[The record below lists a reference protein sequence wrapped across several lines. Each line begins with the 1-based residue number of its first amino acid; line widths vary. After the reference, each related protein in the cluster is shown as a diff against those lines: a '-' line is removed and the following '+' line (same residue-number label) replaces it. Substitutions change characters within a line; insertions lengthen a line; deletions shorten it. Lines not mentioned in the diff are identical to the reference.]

1 MSVTH
6 KHGQHEPHVHTD
18 DEYEGHQVMANEEI
32 IAARV
37 EVPRANL
44 GLATTR
50 EMLEELIARGEMLG
64 RKDEFAV
71 DMVREARLGLDALPE
86 RILAYRTAD
95 EAVKRMPPGSVTTTP
110 PGSVTTTAVSPER
123 QAKREAGA

>member
-6 KHGQHEPHVHTD
+6 KHGQHDAHTHTD
-18 DEYEGHQVMANEEI
+18 EEYAGHQVMANEEI
-32 IAARV
+32 VSARV

-50 EMLEELIARGEMLG
+50 EMLEELVARGEMLG

-71 DMVREARLGLDALPE
+71 GMVWQARQGLDALPE
-86 RILAYRTAD
+86 HILAYRTAD
-95 EAVKRMPPGSVTTTP
+95 ETLRPVD
-110 PGSVTTTAVSPER
+110 PER